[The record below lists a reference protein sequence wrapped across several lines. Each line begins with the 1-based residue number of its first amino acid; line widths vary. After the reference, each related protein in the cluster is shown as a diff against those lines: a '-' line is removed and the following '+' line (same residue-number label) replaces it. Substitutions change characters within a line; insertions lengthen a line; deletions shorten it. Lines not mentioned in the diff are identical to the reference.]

1 MKERIKDHLY
11 NLGKD
16 FDSHTG
22 DNPKDFENE
31 RETVL
36 TDVDLK
42 EIDQTEEE
50 KITGN
55 NSL

>member
-1 MKERIKDHLY
+1 MKESIKDHLY
-11 NLGKD
+11 VLGKD
-16 FDSHTG
+16 FDNRKDG
-22 DNPKDFENE
+22 NPKDFGNE

-42 EIDQTEEE
+42 EIDQIEEE